1 MMGIV
6 DVGGGMRGVFGC
18 GVIDFLLDN
27 DITFDYCLGVSAGSA
42 NLASYVSRQRG
53 RNYRYYTKY
62 SLRPEYM
69 SAFNFV
75 TKHSFLTSTMSIP
88 CFPIPTVRTH

>member
-27 DITFDYCLGVSAGSA
+27 DITFDYCLYAEK
-42 NLASYVSRQRG
+42 RG
-53 RNYRYYTKY
+53 KLF
-62 SLRPEYM
+62 SVWL
-69 SAFNFV
+69 
-75 TKHSFLTSTMSIP
+75 
-88 CFPIPTVRTH
+88 CF

>member
-18 GVIDFLLDN
+18 GVTDFLLDN

-42 NLASYVSRQRG
+42 NLASYVVKAARQKLQILHQILAASRIYERVQLC
-53 RNYRYYTKY
+53 NKA
-62 SLRPEYM
+62 LV
-69 SAFNFV
+69 F
-75 TKHSFLTSTMSIP
+75 
-88 CFPIPTVRTH
+88 